1 MRKASVSKDGLS
13 QWARISSL
21 LARKTPKQCKAR
33 WSKWL
38 DSGIKKIEWSKVE
51 DEKLLHLAT
60 IMPTQWR
67 TIAPTVGR
75 TANQCLG
82 RYQELLDEAE
92 ARESSGLGL
101 TGPEGGET
109 QAPSADNV
117 RRLRP
122 RELDPDPETKPAHSS
137 EQLRAV
143 RRLRPPSLASPHA
156 LGAEQLGRPRLFR
169 QARLVCRCHR

>member
-21 LARKTPKQCKAR
+21 LARKTRNSAKRDGANGSTPASR
-33 WSKWL
+33 RSN
-38 DSGIKKIEWSKVE
+38 GSKVE

-101 TGPEGGET
+101 TGPEGGRDSGA
-109 QAPSADNV
+109 Q
-117 RRLRP
+117 RR
-122 RELDPDPETKPAHSS
+122 
-137 EQLRAV
+137 
-143 RRLRPPSLASPHA
+143 
-156 LGAEQLGRPRLFR
+156 
-169 QARLVCRCHR
+169 

>member
-38 DSGIKKIEWSKVE
+38 DSGIKKIEWSK
-51 DEKLLHLAT
+51 
-60 IMPTQWR
+60 
-67 TIAPTVGR
+67 
-75 TANQCLG
+75 CLG

-117 RRLRP
+117 RRPTPERARP
-122 RELDPDPETKPAHSS
+122 
-137 EQLRAV
+137 
-143 RRLRPPSLASPHA
+143 
-156 LGAEQLGRPRLFR
+156 
-169 QARLVCRCHR
+169 